1 MTDFETVGAAE
12 AAPLALPSRAKQ
24 DPALP
29 SPGMPSHA
37 LPYRDDAASYHRKLS
52 RLLDRMGG
60 TYLLSDILI
69 AIAEGRMQSFV
80 EGNSW
85 AITKVADFPR
95 ARQLE
100 LVAYVGDLAD
110 VDALHAKIL
119 AYADE
124 VNAGLLST
132 YGRLGWLREGSFR
145 RFGWRLK
152 STNHLYVKEL

>member
-1 MTDFETVGAAE
+1 MGNV
-12 AAPLALPSRAKQ
+12 
-24 DPALP
+24 
-29 SPGMPSHA
+29 
-37 LPYRDDAASYHRKLS
+37 Y
-52 RLLDRMGG
+52 LLD
-60 TYLLSDILI
+60 DILT

-85 AITKVADFPR
+85 AITKIADFPR

-100 LVAYVGDLAD
+100 IIAYVGDLTD

-132 YGRLGWLREGSFR
+132 YGRLGWLREGSYAR
-145 RFGWRLK
+145 LGWRLK
-152 STNHLYVKEL
+152 SRSQLYVKEL